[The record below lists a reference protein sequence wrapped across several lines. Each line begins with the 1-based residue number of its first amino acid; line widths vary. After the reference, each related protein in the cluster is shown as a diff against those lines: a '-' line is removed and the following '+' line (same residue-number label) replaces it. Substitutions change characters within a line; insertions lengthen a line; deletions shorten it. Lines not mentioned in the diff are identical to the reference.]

1 MLKDMIRAIFF
12 DFYGV
17 WTPDTFSEYLMAA
30 QQMGPKA
37 AGELEFIVNQYFH
50 GQVDVNYVADAFRF
64 KLSRPEID
72 SAQFTLREADIFPT
86 IVDFMRNLH
95 GHFVKLGILANLGV
109 QEYELLSSFNNHNQ
123 VFEVIA
129 GPLSLQLPEP
139 LLSNEVFAAALQAI
153 GEPPRSCL
161 VVTANPDYL
170 SFAQSLGIATLAYKG
185 FPKLR
190 QALDQLLASETA

>member
-1 MLKDMIRAIFF
+1 MIRAIFF

-17 WTPDTFSEYLMAA
+17 WTPDIFSEYLALA
-30 QQMGPKA
+30 QQSGPKV
-37 AGELEFIVNQYFH
+37 AGELEYVVNQYFH
-50 GQVDVNYVADAFRF
+50 GQVDTTYVADAFRF

-72 SAQFTLREADIFPT
+72 SAQFTLSEQAVFPT

-109 QEYELLSSFNNHNQ
+109 QEYQLLNGFNVHNQ

-129 GPLSLQLPEP
+129 GPLPLRLNSP
-139 LLSNEVFAAALQAI
+139 LLSQDVFAQALQAI

-161 VVTANPDYL
+161 VVTASPDYQ
-170 SFAQSLGIATLAYKG
+170 SFAQSLGITTIAYEG
-185 FPKLR
+185 FPKL
-190 QALDQLLASETA
+190 QQTLDQLLTTEAS